1 MTQQHILKV
10 DDITWNVRIFESENR
25 IYVHLETMFAGPLT
39 FHALQSFSE
48 WLEEIVMEVFDKE
61 DPRIVTCNIPR
72 NYLKLFRIEHL
83 FT

>member
-1 MTQQHILKV
+1 MNEQHILKV

-39 FHALQSFSE
+39 FQARQAFSE

-61 DPRIVTCNIPR
+61 DPRTVTCNVPK
-72 NYLKLFRIEHL
+72 NYLKMFGVEHL